1 MSKPPPGAKSPA
13 KTLRTLPT
21 WLSSSAPPSSRRLER
36 ARLPAAQR
44 ALTILAG
51 LLLLI
56 VVGTLVLWM
65 PISSTHLHGLAFN
78 QALFTTVS
86 AVTGTGLSIITPA
99 TDLSLFGQVVLMV
112 LMEIG
117 GLGFMMTAIII
128 FRLLGR
134 RVTLAERLTLR
145 DSLGLANTRDLVKL
159 SLLVLLGILVIELIG
174 ALLLWM
180 LWAGRFPFWTA
191 GYLALFHAV
200 AAFTNAGFDL
210 FSGSPWAV
218 NGPPQDIPT
227 LAVVGALIFLGSIG
241 LPVISDMLQW
251 RRRRRLSLHS
261 RVTLW
266 TASGLIVFG
275 AIAFFIGE
283 LGPQSAFAA
292 APRLDVLASSIYF
305 SVATRSAGLVL
316 HPAYINLSEAN
327 IIVASVLMF
336 VGASPSG
343 MGGGIT
349 TSTLAVQLLGVW
361 NYARGRGN
369 LRAGSRVIP
378 EEALHKTSIVITTAF
393 LVNFLVTWLLLL
405 TQEATFQEAL
415 FESVSAFGTVGFSL
429 GLTGRLDFLGQVL
442 LMLLMFWGRLGALTI
457 IVALA
462 QPRVPERVGYPE
474 ESILL

>member
-1 MSKPPPGAKSPA
+1 MTAPAPKPPTRKPGLLLPAWLSPA
-13 KTLRTLPT
+13 TPQTQ
-21 WLSSSAPPSSRRLER
+21 RRIAR

-51 LLLLI
+51 LLVLI
-56 VVGTLVLWM
+56 AAGTFVLFL
-65 PISSTHLHGLAFN
+65 PISGARGQGLALN

-99 TDLSLFGQVVLMV
+99 TDLSFFGQIVLMA
-112 LMEIG
+112 LMEVG
-117 GLGFMMTAIII
+117 GLGFMLTAIVI

-145 DSLGLANTRDLVKL
+145 DSLGLPNNRDLLQL
-159 SLLVLLGILVIELIG
+159 SLFVLAGVLIIEASG
-174 ALLLWM
+174 ALLLWL
-180 LWAGRFPFWTA
+180 LWLDEFPFWWA
-191 GYLALFHAV
+191 GYYAAFHAV

-210 FSGSPWAV
+210 FAGSPRAV
-218 NGPPQDIPT
+218 NGPPQDIGT
-227 LAVVGALIFLGSIG
+227 LTVVATLIFLGSIG
-241 LPVISDMLQW
+241 LPVISDVLQW
-251 RRRRRLSLHS
+251 RRRRMLSLHS

-266 TASGLIVFG
+266 TSAGLILFG
-275 AIAFFIGE
+275 AVAFFLGE
-283 LGPQSAFAA
+283 LGPASEFADA
-292 APRLDVLASSIYF
+292 SRIDLLAGSIYF
-305 SVATRSAGLVL
+305 SVAARSAGLVL
-316 HPAYINLSEAN
+316 HPAYVHLSEAN
-327 IIVASVLMF
+327 LVVGTALMF

-349 TSTLAVQLLGVW
+349 TSALAVQLLSVW
-361 NYARGRGN
+361 NYARGRNN
-369 LRAGSRVIP
+369 LRAGRRVIP
-378 EEALHKTSIVITTAF
+378 EEALRKASIVITASF

-405 TQEATFQEAL
+405 TQQATFQEAL

-429 GLTGRLDFLGQVL
+429 GLTSRLDLFGQTL

>member
-1 MSKPPPGAKSPA
+1 MS
-13 KTLRTLPT
+13 TLPPDARSPGKAPWSLPA
-21 WLSSSAPPSSRRLER
+21 WLSSSTPPSRRRLAR
-36 ARLPAAQR
+36 ARQPAAQR

-51 LLLLI
+51 LVILI
-56 VVGTLVLWM
+56 VVGALVLWM
-65 PISSTHLHGLAFN
+65 PISSTRAQGLAFH

-86 AVTGTGLSIITPA
+86 AVTGTGLSIITPS
-99 TDLSLFGQVVLMV
+99 TDLSLFGQIVLMA
-112 LMEIG
+112 LMQIG
-117 GLGFMMTAIII
+117 GLGFVMTAIII

-145 DSLGLANTRDLVKL
+145 DSLGLTNTRDLVKL
-159 SLLVLLGILVIELIG
+159 SLLVLLGIMIIELVG

-191 GYLALFHAV
+191 GYYALFHAV

-210 FSGSPWAV
+210 FSGSPFV
-218 NGPPQDIPT
+218 PDGPPQDIPT
-227 LAVVGALIFLGSIG
+227 LMVVGALIFLGSIG
-241 LPVISDMLQW
+241 LPVVSDILQW

-266 TASGLIVFG
+266 TSGGLIAFG

-283 LGPQSAFAA
+283 MGPDSRFAT
-292 APRLDVLASSIYF
+292 APRLDLLAGSIYF

-316 HPAYINLSEAN
+316 HPSYVNLSQAN

-349 TSTLAVQLLGVW
+349 TSTLAVQLLSVW
-361 NYARGRGN
+361 NYARGRNN
-369 LRAGSRVIP
+369 LRAGRRVIP
-378 EEALHKTSIVITTAF
+378 EEALRKASIVITTSF
-393 LVNFLVTWLLLL
+393 LINFLVTWLLLL

-429 GLTGRLDFLGQVL
+429 GLTGRLDLFGQAL

-462 QPRVPERVGYPE
+462 QPRLPERVGYPE

>member
-1 MSKPPPGAKSPA
+1 MSDRAPKRRAAPVTPG
-13 KTLRTLPT
+13 LPR
-21 WLSSSAPPSSRRLER
+21 WLAPGVPQAERRLAR

-51 LLLLI
+51 LAVLI
-56 VVGTLVLWM
+56 AVGTLILWL
-65 PISSTHLHGLAFN
+65 PVSSTRTSGLTFN
-78 QALFTTVS
+78 QAIFTTVS

-99 TDLSLFGQVVLMV
+99 TELSIFGQVVLVV

-117 GLGFMMTAIII
+117 GLGFMMTAITI

-145 DSLGLANTRDLVKL
+145 DSLGLPNNRDLL
-159 SLLVLLGILVIELIG
+159 RLTLLVLAGVLVIEGVG
-174 ALLLWM
+174 ALLLW
-180 LWAGRFPFWTA
+180 LLWLDELPFWWAG
-191 GYLALFHAV
+191 YYALFHAV

-210 FSGSPWAV
+210 FAGSPLLA
-218 NGPPQDIPT
+218 NGPPQDPGT
-227 LAVVGALIFLGSIG
+227 LAVVGSLIFLGSIG
-241 LPVISDMLQW
+241 LPVISDVLQW

-266 TASGLIVFG
+266 TAGGLILFG
-275 AIAFFIGE
+275 AAALFLGE
-283 LGPQSAFAA
+283 LGATSKFAEA
-292 APRLDVLASSIYF
+292 SRLDLLMGSIYF

-316 HPAYINLSEAN
+316 HPTYINLSEAN
-327 IIVASVLMF
+327 IIVASALMF

-349 TSTLAVQLLGVW
+349 TSTLAVQLLSVW
-361 NYARGRGN
+361 NYARGRNN
-369 LRAGSRVIP
+369 LRAGRRIIP
-378 EEALHKTSIVITTAF
+378 EDALRKASIVITASF
-393 LVNFLVTWLLLL
+393 LLNFLVTWLLLL
-405 TQEATFQEAL
+405 TQAATFQEAL

-429 GLTGRLDFLGQVL
+429 GLTGRLDWFGQTL

-462 QPRVPERVGYPE
+462 QPRVPERVSYPE
-474 ESILL
+474 ESILI

>member
-1 MSKPPPGAKSPA
+1 MTPPPRKARVLPVWLSPA
-13 KTLRTLPT
+13 TPQ
-21 WLSSSAPPSSRRLER
+21 AQRRIAR

-51 LLLLI
+51 LAALI
-56 VVGTLVLWM
+56 VAGTLVLWL
-65 PISSTHLHGLAFN
+65 PISGMRPEGLTFN
-78 QALFTTVS
+78 QAVFTTVS

-99 TDLSLFGQVVLMV
+99 TDLSLFGQVVLLV

-145 DSLGLANTRDLVKL
+145 DSLGLPNNRDLAKL
-159 SLLVLLGILVIELIG
+159 SLLVLAGVLALELIG
-174 ALLLWM
+174 ALLLWV
-180 LWAGRFPFWTA
+180 LWLDRFPFWWA
-191 GYLALFHAV
+191 GYYAVFHAV

-210 FSGSPWAV
+210 FSGSPLV
-218 NGPPQDIPT
+218 TDGPPQDLAT
-227 LAVVGALIFLGSIG
+227 LTVVSVLIFLGSIG
-241 LPVISDMLQW
+241 LPVVSDVLQW

-266 TASGLIVFG
+266 TAGGLILFG
-275 AIAFFIGE
+275 AFAFFIGE
-283 LGPQSAFAA
+283 MSSASQFADASRVDLLA
-292 APRLDVLASSIYF
+292 ASFYF
-305 SVATRSAGLVL
+305 SVAARSAGLVL
-316 HPAYINLSEAN
+316 HPAYVNLSEAN
-327 IIVASVLMF
+327 IIVASALMF
-336 VGASPSG
+336 VGASPAG

-349 TSTLAVQLLGVW
+349 TSTLAVQLLSVW
-361 NYARGRGN
+361 NYARGRSD
-369 LRAGSRVIP
+369 LRAGHRVIP
-378 EEALHKTSIVITTAF
+378 EEALRKASIVIMASF

-405 TQEATFQEAL
+405 TQQATFQEAL

-429 GLTGRLDFLGQVL
+429 GLTGRLDWFGQLL

-462 QPRVPERVGYPE
+462 QPRVPDRVGHPE